1 MVDPTSDIN
10 EDVDEKDAPRCAV
23 CDDPA
28 HGAGHRVI
36 TRIEDG
42 AVETTHF
49 CSPEC
54 RSEWS
59 EHGG

>member
-10 EDVDEKDAPRCAV
+10 ENVDEEDAPRCAV
-23 CDDPA
+23 CENPVI
-28 HGAGHRVI
+28 GSGHRVI

-42 AVETTHF
+42 EVATTHF

-54 RSEWS
+54 RSEW
-59 EHGG
+59 GGEG